1 MEAVFIN
8 EETSMPANKPLSIPV
23 ILGTTRQG
31 RMSVHPARFVHERLA
46 GREGVITEL
55 IDIATV
61 PLPVDGAGDQI
72 KDPAFSAKMERAD
85 GMVLVI
91 PEYNHSF
98 PGLLKHVL
106 DSCLEEYIHKAA
118 GIVGVSAGAFGG
130 ARVIQNTLPVLREL
144 GLMTIFT
151 DVYFGSI
158 SKVFDESGKLLQPA
172 FVERVDNFLDELIW
186 MVITLRHGRER
197 VDSDTTEGVEGTEGI
212 EGMIGMA
219 KGGAR

>member
-1 MEAVFIN
+1 
-8 EETSMPANKPLSIPV
+8 MPANKPLSIPV

-106 DSCLEEYIHKAA
+106 DSCLEEYIHKPAA
-118 GIVGVSAGAFGG
+118 IVGVSAGSFGG
-130 ARVIQNTLPVLREL
+130 ARGIQNLLPVLREL
-144 GLMTIFT
+144 GLTATFT
-151 DVYFGSI
+151 DLYFGSVAKI
-158 SKVFDESGKLLQPA
+158 FDMTGRLLEPA
-172 FVERVDNFLDELIW
+172 FVERTANFLDELIW
-186 MVITLRHGRER
+186 MATTFRYGREN
-197 VDSDTTEGVEGTEGI
+197 VPLE
-212 EGMIGMA
+212 
-219 KGGAR
+219 